1 MNKGKAMND
10 KLNNDLPPITNRLGS
25 HWKQPSRKNIL
36 VDDTHALMSEEDEA
50 KLLVYNGTFPTGVYI
65 GKMFKRGDYLVWFS
79 AYSDKEVANNYR
91 EIIVV
96 R

>member
-1 MNKGKAMND
+1 MND
-10 KLNNDLPPITNRLGS
+10 KLNNTIPPITNRLGS
-25 HWKQPSRKNIL
+25 HWNQPSTDNIL

-50 KLLVYNGTFPTGVYI
+50 KLNVYDGTFPTGVYI
-65 GKMFKRGDYLVWFS
+65 GKMFKRGEKLVWFS

-91 EIIVV
+91 KIIVV